1 MKLIFYKAEQ
11 DADGRTVARRVV
23 TIEDRESRPTGL
35 GAKAPARYDRLSYWR
50 EFADFFEIV

>member
-1 MKLIFYKAEQ
+1 MKLIFYKIAL

-23 TIEDRESRPTGL
+23 TIEDRESRPGGL
-35 GAKAPARYDRLSYWR
+35 GGQAPARYDRLAYWR